1 MKSQF
6 VPNKNEF
13 KIMEDIKNGKDKP
26 VLMLNLNKYV
36 AEVDYPSGEVYKSYM
51 EALNKLV
58 KQVEGNVLWQIPV
71 LGQPIGEQD
80 IDEILAIWY
89 PTHRAFLELKN
100 QKISAMNF
108 NLRDACIK
116 HAVIHRCPDNMIP
129 KQKKARQNE
138 KDRKLKIS

>member
-6 VPNKNEF
+6 VPNEKEF

-36 AEVDYPSGEVYKSYM
+36 AEVDYPSGEIYNKYM

-58 KQVEGNVLWQIPV
+58 KQVGGKVLWQTPV

-80 IDEILAIWY
+80 IDEVLAIWY

-100 QKISAMNF
+100 QKASAINF
-108 NLRDACIK
+108 KLRDMCIQ
-116 HAVIHRCPDNMIP
+116 HAVIHRCPDSIIP
-129 KQKKARQNE
+129 K
-138 KDRKLKIS
+138 